1 MIATATPVSTASE
14 PRLVEVASGRVF
26 TLGPVTTIGRD
37 PESAVC
43 LSDMMVGRRH
53 AEVRRLEDGGFELA
67 DLGSRHGT
75 YVGGRRVSKVVLEA
89 GDEILIGGSRLRYE
103 KGSPPAVNPPATVRM
118 DGGGLGSM
126 MRRLSV
132 WDANKFAPASQI
144 VAPEELA
151 RDYEKLR
158 AALEVSRTIGVEHD
172 LTKLLERLLATAF
185 DLLPAERGTV
195 LLLDGNTGGP
205 VAEIS
210 RTRSGD
216 LESVTL
222 PSSLI
227 QEVLKE
233 QAGVLTA
240 NAEFDDRFSRSTSII
255 AQGIRSAM
263 CVPMLYRGLA
273 DGAGSNQHEI
283 LGVMYLDSRLAVGA
297 FSPRD
302 LDLFTSIANQAALAL
317 KNAVLVQHIRA
328 VKAAEG
334 KRLEQV
340 VRNLPA
346 GVILLDSERRI
357 TLVNPQVES
366 LLELLGGPR
375 PGDVLGQLGA
385 LSIDDVLEAERGE
398 LEIIVR
404 GPPRRILAVSAAG
417 FASGADQG
425 TVLTLRDITDER
437 ERETKAGHEER
448 LTLLGRLAGGIAHDF
463 NNLLTVIISSTEF
476 AMGGAGQDEQLA
488 EDLVMVRDAAERAA
502 ALTRQLLAFGRRE
515 LIKPKVID
523 VNELVSQIKDL
534 LRRTLGTGIEI
545 RARFTNPLPPVK
557 IDPAQFERVLANLV
571 VNARDAMPE
580 GGLVTLETDVVALD
594 ECEAKKHQSL
604 QPGPHVCLTV
614 RDTGVGMAPEVLARV
629 FEPFFTTKDK
639 GKGTGLGLATVYG
652 VVRQAGGAVA
662 VESTPGSGSVFRV
675 LLPVSVEPT
684 AAAVKKVTMMMPTIG
699 ATILLAEDLAPVLGL
714 TERMLQRFGY
724 QVLTARDGEEAMA
737 AALRHQGPIDL
748 LLTDILMPKMSGWV
762 LAERL
767 RNVRPGL
774 RVLFVSGQV
783 DDAVDSAAIGGDGTA
798 FLPKPYTADELLEQV
813 RLLLEN
819 PMRRPATS

>member
-1 MIATATPVSTASE
+1 
-14 PRLVEVASGRVF
+14 VEVTGGRIF
-26 TLGPVTTIGRD
+26 TLGEVTTIGRD
-37 PESAVC
+37 PDSSVC
-43 LSDMMVGRRH
+43 LSDMMVGKRH
-53 AEVRRLEDGGFELA
+53 AEVRRLEDGRFELS

-103 KGSPPAVNPPATVRM
+103 KGSPPAAVTPPPATLRM

-132 WDANKFAPASQI
+132 WDAGRFAPASQI
-144 VAPEELA
+144 VEPEELA

-172 LTKLLERLLATAF
+172 LTKLLERLLSTAF
-185 DLLPAERGTV
+185 ELLPAERGAV
-195 LLLDGNTGGP
+195 LLLDGNTGGA
-205 VAEIS
+205 VAEVS
-210 RTRSGD
+210 RTRSGEQQT
-216 LESVTL
+216 LAL

-227 QEVLKE
+227 QEVLQQ

-240 NAEFDDRFSRSTSII
+240 NAEFDDRFSRSTSIV

-273 DGAGSNQHEI
+273 DGGGPDKQHEI

-357 TLVNPQVES
+357 SLINPQVEP
-366 LLELLGGPR
+366 LLGMLGAAR
-375 PGDVLGQLGA
+375 VGDVLHEVGS

-417 FASGADQG
+417 FASGTEQG
-425 TVLTLRDITDER
+425 TVLTLRDVTDEV
-437 ERETKAGHEER
+437 ERETKAAHEER

-476 AMGGAGQDEQLA
+476 AMQEANSQDEQLGA
-488 EDLVMVRDAAERAA
+488 DLIMVRDAAERAA
-502 ALTRQLLAFGRRE
+502 ELTRQLLAFGRRE
-515 LIKPKVID
+515 LIKPKVVD
-523 VNELVSQIKDL
+523 VNTLVTQITDL
-534 LRRTLGTGIEI
+534 LRRTLGTSIEI
-545 RARFTNPLPPVK
+545 RSRFTDPLPPVK
-557 IDPAQFERVLANLV
+557 IDPAQFERVLANLM
-571 VNARDAMPE
+571 VNARDAMPD
-580 GGLVTLETDVVALD
+580 GGEVSLETDLVVLD
-594 ECEAKKHQSL
+594 ESDARLHQSL

-614 RDTGVGMAPEVLARV
+614 RDTGVGMPPDVLARV

-652 VVRQAGGAVA
+652 VVRQAGGAVT
-662 VESTPGSGSVFRV
+662 VESTPGRGTVFRV
-675 LLPVSVEPT
+675 LLPASGEQ
-684 AAAVKKVTMMMPTIG
+684 AAAPVRRVTMMMPTFG

-714 TERMLQRFGY
+714 TERMLQRYGY

-737 AALRHQGPIDL
+737 AALNHPGPIDL
-748 LLTDILMPKMSGWV
+748 LLTDILMPKMTGWV

-783 DDAVDSAAIGGDGTA
+783 DDAVESAVIAGEGTA

-813 RLLLEN
+813 RILLES
-819 PMRRPATS
+819 PLRRPAAQ